1 MQTKA
6 FDADYY
12 YLPTIALS
20 WAARSCIVLLEPV
33 GVLSAQ
39 RRKLIKQLIQSFNV
53 VLVALL
59 MYNLWRHKWS
69 KVNFN

>member
-1 MQTKA
+1 MYNLWRHKWSKVN
-6 FDADYY
+6 FN
-12 YLPTIALS
+12 
-20 WAARSCIVLLEPV
+20 
-33 GVLSAQ
+33 Q

>member
-1 MQTKA
+1 M
-6 FDADYY
+6 
-12 YLPTIALS
+12 PTTTTTNYSLEL
-20 WAARSCIVLLEPV
+20 AARSCIVLLEPV